1 VYVFLPMITDPD
13 IREVLSLHE
22 IKKIAFG
29 EIYLDGNPR
38 TKPSRPR
45 LTNPW

>member
-1 VYVFLPMITDPD
+1 MMPSDPD

-22 IKKIAFG
+22 VKKIAFG
-29 EIYLDGNPR
+29 EIYLDSNLR

-45 LTNPW
+45 LINPW